1 MSRMSLPPT
10 ELIVHTKGGVPSA
23 LRFNVSLFH
32 HGKVVVPKLIE
43 VLSALQN
50 SSEYL
55 ALVYLY
61 F

>member
-1 MSRMSLPPT
+1 M
-10 ELIVHTKGGVPSA
+10 PSA

-32 HGKVVVPKLIE
+32 QGKVVVPKLIE

-50 SSEYL
+50 SFEYL